1 MFKNS
6 YISDKLAMSL
16 SAICVI
22 HCFFAPALL
31 IFSFGI
37 SVFSIDSELV
47 HYLILMLALPISSL
61 ALIMGY
67 RNHKTVYFLI
77 TGILGLSI
85 LMLAVIVGER
95 LFGEIGEQVMTLIGS
110 MLVAYS
116 HFKNYRTCQELECSC
131 HDS

>member
-6 YISDKLAMSL
+6 YISDKLAISL

-85 LMLAVIVGER
+85 LMLAVITGER

>member
-85 LMLAVIVGER
+85 LMLAVIAGER

>member
-1 MFKNS
+1 LFKNS
-6 YISDKLAMSL
+6 YISDKLAISL

-85 LMLAVIVGER
+85 LMLAVITGER

>member
-31 IFSFGI
+31 IFSVGI

-47 HYLILMLALPISSL
+47 HYVILMLALPISSL

-85 LMLAVIVGER
+85 LMLAVITGER

>member
-31 IFSFGI
+31 IFSVGI

-85 LMLAVIVGER
+85 LMLAVITGER

>member
-1 MFKNS
+1 
-6 YISDKLAMSL
+6 MSL

-85 LMLAVIVGER
+85 LMLAVIIGER